1 MTRARDLASRGGLT
15 QIIPTSV
22 TVGSGTGSVSANGS
36 ITLTGATNIS
46 LINCFSSTYDNYKF
60 IFSGTSATAGNV
72 VSYQIGGNT
81 SSEYKFVE
89 IQANSGGSTL
99 TNTNYS
105 NTNTTGRLG
114 VLSNNNSYFEADFYS
129 PFISGFTSW
138 KTFSNRTDATLT
150 FYSYF
155 GHVANTASYSSIS
168 IQPTYALT
176 GKLFIYGYNNG

>member
-15 QIIPTSV
+15 QIIPTSI

-89 IQANSGGSTL
+89 IQTNSGGSTL

-114 VLSNNNSYFEADFYS
+114 VNAFTAAGNAFNTQNIDTDPSVASGHRGAAFVS
-129 PFISGFTSW
+129 PGAPRAGWLGVRYEF
-138 KTFSNRTDATLT
+138 K
-150 FYSYF
+150 
-155 GHVANTASYSSIS
+155 
-168 IQPTYALT
+168 
-176 GKLFIYGYNNG
+176 